1 LTSGLATHTNR
12 KAKPTCPNGQAD
24 RALTEEKI
32 ICIGT
37 KATDPE
43 DFQQIEELAMN
54 IPNNSHRRL
63 DMNHIALFHEQ
74 LLRLGTDSL
83 DHRLSQELLAV
94 YSFDALIQ
102 VDTG

>member
-1 LTSGLATHTNR
+1 
-12 KAKPTCPNGQAD
+12 
-24 RALTEEKI
+24 
-32 ICIGT
+32 
-37 KATDPE
+37 
-43 DFQQIEELAMN
+43 MN
-54 IPNNSHRRL
+54 IPNNSHRCL

-94 YSFDALIQ
+94 YSLDALIQ